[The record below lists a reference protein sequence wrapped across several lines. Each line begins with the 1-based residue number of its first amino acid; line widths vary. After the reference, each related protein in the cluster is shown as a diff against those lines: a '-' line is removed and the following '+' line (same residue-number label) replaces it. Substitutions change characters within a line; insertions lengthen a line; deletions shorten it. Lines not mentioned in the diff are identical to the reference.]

1 MPPALPERPPL
12 VPRLPLDRVRL
23 AFRRRRLG
31 WWPALVLLAVVT
43 ASSLAGLSAEARA
56 TVARYG
62 TTRPVLVAAVD
73 LPAGVPVPLDAVRTE
88 DRPVG
93 LIPEDGLDTL
103 PPGAVTRAPMAA
115 GEVVLGRRLDPT
127 GASALAAALPDGT
140 RGVAVPRTETVP
152 DVQPG
157 DRVDVLVAASGLDPG
172 VAPARTAATGAV
184 VAHVGELA
192 VLVAVRPH
200 EVGDVAAAAGA
211 GLAMVVLV
219 PAGG

>member
-23 AFRRRRLG
+23 VFRRRRLG
-31 WWPALVLLAVVT
+31 WWPAIVLLAALT
-43 ASSLAGLSAEARA
+43 AASLAGLSAEARA

-62 TTRPVLVAAVD
+62 STRPVLVAAVD
-73 LPAGVPVPLDAVRTE
+73 LPAGVPVPPDAVRTE

-93 LIPEDGLDTL
+93 LVPDDALDTL
-103 PPGAVTRAPMAA
+103 PSGATTRAPVAA
-115 GEVVLGRRLDPT
+115 GEVVLGRRLDPS
-127 GASALAAALPDGT
+127 GASPLAAALPDGS
-140 RGVAVPRTETVP
+140 RGVAVPRTDTVP
-152 DVQPG
+152 ELQPG
-157 DRVDVLVAASGLDPG
+157 DRVDVLVAHPGLEPG
-172 VAPARTAATGAV
+172 VSPARTAATGAV

-200 EVGDVAAAAGA
+200 EVGEVASAAGA